1 MSTQIHSIIFNR
13 HLRGGGC
20 TNYCGYL
27 HVLNSGTATG
37 KNYFQ
42 GFSCKKYSAKSQAQ
56 LNLGKRLDSRSTK
69 NTKEL
74 TKFQRS
80 SIAKMW
86 AHRESGNSFLEHME
100 NRNYIANPRDQ
111 NEIMKGK
118 IFQLVTSYTPP
129 TTTVLLS
136 SG

>member
-1 MSTQIHSIIFNR
+1 MANSALSSEQLSTLFYQVEVDFNARPIGTVSDKPNAELNFNSAHSN
-13 HLRGGGC
+13 
-20 TNYCGYL
+20 
-27 HVLNSGTATG
+27 TG
-37 KNYFQ
+37 R
-42 GFSCKKYSAKSQAQ
+42 
-56 LNLGKRLDSRSTK
+56 RLDSRSTK
-69 NTKEL
+69 DTKEL